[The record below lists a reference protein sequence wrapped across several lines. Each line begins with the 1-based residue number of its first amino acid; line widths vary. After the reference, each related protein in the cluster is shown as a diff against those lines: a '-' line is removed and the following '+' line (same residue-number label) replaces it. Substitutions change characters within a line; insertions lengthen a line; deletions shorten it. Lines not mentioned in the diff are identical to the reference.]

1 MSSNVFQSKAR
12 PLYPRESRAMIFYGK
27 VIQNVKIE
35 ADSEE
40 EANDKL
46 INDEYE
52 HDYWEWELQ

>member
-1 MSSNVFQSKAR
+1 
-12 PLYPRESRAMIFYGK
+12 MIFYGK

-35 ADSEE
+35 ADSED

-52 HDYWEWELQ
+52 HDSWEWEINE